1 MKQVPEGVQNIIFD
15 LGGVLLDIDPDRSIE
30 AFKALGLADVIK
42 PGGWGYKHEVFLK
55 MEEGLL
61 TDDEFRDGVRKL
73 LPRGG
78 TDHDIDTAWC
88 AMLIDFP
95 VDRIALLK
103 ELQADYQLYLFSN
116 TNNIHLQY
124 FHHLFHQK
132 FGYSITDLFEK
143 DFYSHLIQKRK
154 PSLES
159 FQIVLSNAGLSPRET
174 LFIDD
179 SKDNVEGAEK
189 AGMHAVHLTSE
200 KILREIFVAD

>member
-1 MKQVPEGVQNIIFD
+1 MKEVPAEVQNIIFD
-15 LGGVLLDIDPDRSIE
+15 LGGVLLNIDPQRSIE
-30 AFKALGLADVIK
+30 AFKGLGLTDVIK

-61 TDDEFRDGVRKL
+61 TDEEFRDGVRKL
-73 LPRGG
+73 LPQHV

-95 VDRIALLK
+95 SDRVTLLQ
-103 ELQADYQLYLFSN
+103 ELRSTYRLYLFSN

-124 FHHLFHQK
+124 FHNLFQQK
-132 FGYSITDLFEK
+132 FGYPITELFEK
-143 DFYSHLIQKRK
+143 DFYSHVIQKRK

-159 FQIVLSNAGLSPRET
+159 FQIVLNEAGLNPCET

-179 SKDNVEGAEK
+179 SKDNVEGAQK
-189 AGMHAVHLTSE
+189 VGMHAVHMSPE
-200 KILREIFVAD
+200 KSLHGIFVAD